1 MENLSKKKVPY
12 LEGKSNGLIMKNWK
26 EAATNTA

>member
-12 LEGKSNGLIMKNWK
+12 LEGKSYGLIVKILK